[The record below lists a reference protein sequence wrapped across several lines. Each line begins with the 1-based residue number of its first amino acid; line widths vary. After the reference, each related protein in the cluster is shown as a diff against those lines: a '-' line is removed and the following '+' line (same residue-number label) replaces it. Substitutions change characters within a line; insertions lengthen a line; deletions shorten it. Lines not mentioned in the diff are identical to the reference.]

1 MGRLCAC
8 VTYSKNVI
16 EDPHV
21 SPNGTRHYLS
31 NDTGDVNKRTLKYKR
46 EKGKKL
52 HETESVLCVF
62 SHENKNKIKISSHF
76 MSL

>member
-31 NDTGDVNKRTLKYKR
+31 NDTGDVNKRTLKHKR
-46 EKGKKL
+46 EKEKNFTKPKVS
-52 HETESVLCVF
+52 SVYFHMKTRTRL
-62 SHENKNKIKISSHF
+62 K
-76 MSL
+76 